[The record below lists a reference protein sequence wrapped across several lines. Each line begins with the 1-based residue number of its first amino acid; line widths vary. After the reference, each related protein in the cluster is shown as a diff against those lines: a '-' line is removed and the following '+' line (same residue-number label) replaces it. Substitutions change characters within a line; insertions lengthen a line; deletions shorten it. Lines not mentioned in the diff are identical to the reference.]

1 MKGVLWKAVDLAA
14 VGICMVCGLVL
25 VAGGEVPQMYGAV
38 VLLGF
43 ATLGIVSM
51 VANLLGLRLLGSE
64 G

>member
-38 VLLGF
+38 VP
-43 ATLGIVSM
+43 
-51 VANLLGLRLLGSE
+51 LGLRLLGSE